1 MILFL
6 NGAFD
11 GFLVATCLDI
21 GGFEDETVEVLF
33 GVEGDVGCYAAVSN
47 YWYLFDDSMI
57 AWVRRDLLSIV
68 NSEEEESLFRLEGD
82 LRGEEDGVLIL
93 LRRSRS

>member
-33 GVEGDVGCYAAVSN
+33 GVEGDVGCYV
-47 YWYLFDDSMI
+47 
-57 AWVRRDLLSIV
+57 SIV